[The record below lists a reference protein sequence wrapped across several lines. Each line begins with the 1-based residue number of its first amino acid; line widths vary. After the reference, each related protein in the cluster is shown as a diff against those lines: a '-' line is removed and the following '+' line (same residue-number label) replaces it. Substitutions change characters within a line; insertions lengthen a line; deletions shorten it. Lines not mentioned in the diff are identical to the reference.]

1 MNIEDLKNGRYAKE
15 NGVEMQQENI
25 KNINLKKPVRQNN
38 QDEIQRMRME
48 NAPKDY
54 NPEEAAKFKGA
65 DLGNGV
71 HELDPRS
78 IGIFDKK
85 VEEEK
90 SDIQKLYEKF
100 DNEYYPKKLKEIEK
114 FNAAIDTFGSVT
126 EEEML
131 QMEGREDL
139 LDIVEHP
146 ERIKA
151 LKTIDI
157 SDERVNEIYKEEQ
170 ENRRIEME
178 NREFETVNNNTVENE
193 NANFDFD
200 PDHYNLPTFVD
211 EVENPKMDEEFLN
224 IPEENDTIMDETTN
238 VSENVKES
246 FTIDEGEP
254 DENYF
259 LPESTIVETD
269 DTPYD
274 EFDDEDKDDD
284 SETVTTVDAE
294 TGLKME
300 TDEEIRER
308 FKNSIREKIKPV
320 TAAFDISTY
329 TIANKVVSFNN
340 AVQASTNR
348 YRSVKWSL
356 MRSGRPITMRSFKS
370 TELDAMNNGANT
382 DSRYMTVKKQYSI
395 LYNHIMDPK
404 PKTVEEWAKVHSF
417 LDLEHIWF
425 AVYRACFEGANYIPR
440 DCTDTKTCRNTFLS
454 DNIPIMDMVKF
465 ENDRAKRKFFKILND
480 ESKNEN
486 SLYISE
492 MVPISDNYAV
502 TMREPSIYNIV
513 FETALLD
520 EEFLDKH
527 QDLISV
533 LAYIDK
539 IYRIDHVNHQL
550 IPIET
555 PLFQNNVTKTYK
567 GRIKTYS
574 KVIDTLTSDQYRYII
589 TMIDNINKRGNEVQY
604 VYPSMTCPKCNTT
617 IAETIRNPQT
627 MVFLRHQ
634 LVNLAI

>member
-193 NANFDFD
+193 NANFDFN

-238 VSENVKES
+238 ASENIKES

-348 YRSVKWSL
+348 YRSVKWAL

-440 DCTDTKTCRNTFLS
+440 DCADTKTCRNTFLS

-465 ENDRAKRKFFKILND
+465 ESDGAKRKFFKILND

-492 MVPISDNYAV
+492 MVPISDSYAV

-539 IYRIDHVNHQL
+539 IYRIDHANHQL

-604 VYPSMTCPKCNTT
+604 IYPSMTCPKCNTT

>member
-151 LKTIDI
+151 LKTIDL

-193 NANFDFD
+193 NTNFDFD

-238 VSENVKES
+238 VSEDVKES

-370 TELDAMNNGANT
+370 TELDAMNNGTNT

-440 DCTDTKTCRNTFLS
+440 DCADTKTCRNTFLS

-465 ENDRAKRKFFKILND
+465 ENDGAKRKFFKILND

-492 MVPISDNYAV
+492 MVPISDSYAV

-539 IYRIDHVNHQL
+539 IYRIDHANHQL